1 MAQFTDNYENDASEK
16 LILSGSTSTCTEPKN
31 DPFNATDVYA
41 DESSYVE
48 VIDICHMPP
57 HAGRN
62 RAVDGKQ

>member
-1 MAQFTDNYENDASEK
+1 MAQPTDHFENDASEK
-16 LILSGSTSTCTEPKN
+16 MILSGSTSTYTEPKD

-62 RAVDGKQ
+62 RPVDGK